1 MLIGT
6 WKVEAKLMRF
16 QWKMRVLF
24 RISSVRAKNLDAYCL
39 YRRLHG
45 SQAGLSSREQHTI
58 DGDKVITH
66 GLGLMSRARA
76 RRSRE
81 VRF

>member
-39 YRRLHG
+39 YPRLHG

-66 GLGLMSRARA
+66 RLGLMSRARA
-76 RRSRE
+76 DK
-81 VRF
+81 